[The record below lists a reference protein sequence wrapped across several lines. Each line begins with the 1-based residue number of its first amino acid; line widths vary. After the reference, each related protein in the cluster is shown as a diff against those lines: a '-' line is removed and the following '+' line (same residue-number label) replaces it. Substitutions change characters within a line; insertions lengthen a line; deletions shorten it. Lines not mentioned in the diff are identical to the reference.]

1 MFESLEYSKNS
12 QKSFMSVTSQIIKKL
27 NDDILEIQK
36 GLQPDQLSFWYQ
48 KLISDTKE
56 MAPPWLQDKIKVKQD
71 PILPMKFNVDIS
83 KRAVRYLM
91 ICIDNNLQ
99 QMPYTTQL
107 YFLKVQEI
115 MSLEMDK
122 ALI

>member
-1 MFESLEYSKNS
+1 MFESFEYSKNF
-12 QKSFMSVTSQIIKKL
+12 QKFSMSVTSQIIKKL
-27 NDDILEIQK
+27 NSDIVQIQK

-48 KLISDTKE
+48 KIISETRD

-71 PILPMKFNVDIS
+71 AILPMKFNVDIS

-122 ALI
+122 TLV

>member
-1 MFESLEYSKNS
+1 MFESFEYSKNF
-12 QKSFMSVTSQIIKKL
+12 QKFSMSVTSQIIKKL
-27 NDDILEIQK
+27 NNDMVQIQK

-48 KLISDTKE
+48 KIISETRD

-71 PILPMKFNVDIS
+71 AILPMKFNVDIS

-122 ALI
+122 ALV